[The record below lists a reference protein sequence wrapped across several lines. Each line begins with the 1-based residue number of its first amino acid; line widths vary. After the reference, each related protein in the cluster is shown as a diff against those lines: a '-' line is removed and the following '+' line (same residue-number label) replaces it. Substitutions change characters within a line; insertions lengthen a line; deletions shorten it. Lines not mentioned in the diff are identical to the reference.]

1 MDYANQTQ
9 DETDKIPTSG
19 RAFPNIS
26 TDPTPKN
33 TEGAKQYKLPKIY
46 EMPRSNIVVEQKTK
60 PFKEVL
66 SDNEEEETKQNFAE
80 YDPEEDY
87 SQDFS
92 DVQPSVRPT

>member
-1 MDYANQTQ
+1 
-9 DETDKIPTSG
+9 
-19 RAFPNIS
+19 
-26 TDPTPKN
+26 
-33 TEGAKQYKLPKIY
+33 
-46 EMPRSNIVVEQKTK
+46 MPRSNIVVDKKTK

-92 DVQPSVRPT
+92 DV